1 MHIFGRVF
9 YDRRASDSNYDRN
22 RQERLSSNRQEH
34 ISEGERFCVCGPAIR
49 NFFATGYPN
58 HHLA

>member
-9 YDRRASDSNYDRN
+9 YDRIASDSNYDRN

-34 ISEGERFCVCGPAIR
+34 ISEGERFFVWSR
-49 NFFATGYPN
+49 DSELFSTGYPH